1 VADHVTTHKS
11 LSSFF
16 FLPRRL
22 QIPATDLFGCSI
34 QQQQQ
39 QHTLKYNNRENR
51 KKQKREKKSVEF
63 VLAIPVDSG
72 E

>member
-1 VADHVTTHKS
+1 
-11 LSSFF
+11 
-16 FLPRRL
+16 LPRRL

-34 QQQQQ
+34 QQQ